1 MVSDRRRY
9 YRCNLIWYWVERH
22 RKFGSEKKS
31 ALYLNWRYEI
41 SIHLYLCKVSSQPI
55 GYVIR
60 CIHLNITVLRLK
72 QILHDWG
79 VIAERIFCFFF
90 FFILSAFSFSY
101 FNLVVRLFNRI
112 RIQCWLVELNRIR
125 VCLWWPFFPMLQK
138 PLFFFGQ
145 LKPLCD
151 GVFFFWVKFLSI
163 KCQRSP
169 LLILVHN

>member
-22 RKFGSEKKS
+22 RKFGSEKKL
-31 ALYLNWRYEI
+31 LYIWIGVMKSVFIYIYVRLAVNQLAML
-41 SIHLYLCKVSSQPI
+41 SGVSTLI
-55 GYVIR
+55 
-60 CIHLNITVLRLK
+60 NITVLRLK

-79 VIAERIFCFFF
+79 VIAERIFCFFFF

-125 VCLWWPFFPMLQK
+125 VCLWWPFFPMLLK
-138 PLFFFGQ
+138 PLFF
-145 LKPLCD
+145 
-151 GVFFFWVKFLSI
+151 
-163 KCQRSP
+163 
-169 LLILVHN
+169 LVN